1 MPTSW
6 GAGGENAIIAPVAR
20 ILIVDDDFE
29 IVSLLKEILSK
40 DGHEVEAAFEAAE
53 GMEKARSVKP
63 DLVILDFHMPG
74 ANGAHLFE
82 SLRRNQAGKPTPV
95 LFISGEASPEDI
107 LSQIAD
113 PEHSRFLPKPLK
125 LEEFRATVRDLLGLA
140 HPH

>member
-1 MPTSW
+1 M
-6 GAGGENAIIAPVAR
+6 AR

-29 IVSLLKEILSK
+29 IVSLLNEILTK
-40 DGHEVEAAFEAAE
+40 DGHKVDSAFEAVE
-53 GMEKARSVKP
+53 GMEKARSLKP

-82 SLRRNQAGKPTPV
+82 SMRRNQSGAPTPV

-107 LSQIAD
+107 LNQIAD

-125 LEEFRATVRDLLGLA
+125 LEEFRAAVKELLEPN
-140 HPH
+140 HKK